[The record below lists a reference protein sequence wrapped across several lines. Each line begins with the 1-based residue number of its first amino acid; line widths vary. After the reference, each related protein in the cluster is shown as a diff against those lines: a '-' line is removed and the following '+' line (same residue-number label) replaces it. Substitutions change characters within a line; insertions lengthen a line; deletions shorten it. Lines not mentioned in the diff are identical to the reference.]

1 MKRIRLASIVCA
13 VALSALGIA
22 SGVAMAQQK
31 VPKDSSAS
39 MAKPPAAASGVDHAD
54 NPDNPDNM
62 PVKRPQK
69 ATNDKMTREPPASA
83 AIAK

>member
-1 MKRIRLASIVCA
+1 MKRIRWASITCA

-22 SGVAMAQQK
+22 SGAALAQQK

-39 MAKPPAAASGVDHAD
+39 MAKPPVAASGVDH
-54 NPDNPDNM
+54 PDNPDNM
-62 PVKRPQK
+62 PVKRPQQP
-69 ATNDKMTREPPASA
+69 THDKMTREPPASA